1 MADSTWGVP
10 LAGEAMWGEAPTG
23 STPPIPVNPATAY
36 LSFRVSI
43 GEPPTLSEV
52 QVRPAQ

>member
-10 LAGEAMWGEAPTG
+10 LAGEAMWGEAPSG
-23 STPPIPVNPATAY
+23 STPPIPVNPSSAY

-43 GEPPTLSEV
+43 GEPPTISEV